1 MKHVLIADDNRDF
14 AQVLKLALEAHGYA
28 VSLAANGRE
37 AIAMQRR
44 AAVDVLITDLIM
56 PESDGFEAIDAFRK
70 EFPATRLIVVSG
82 AERLEAGRYLEAAK
96 LIGAHATFRKPFAVD
111 DLLRTLRG
119 I

>member
-1 MKHVLIADDNRDF
+1 VKRVLIADDNRDF

-28 VSLAANGRE
+28 VSVATNGRE
-37 AIAMQRR
+37 AIAMQRT
-44 AAVDVLITDLIM
+44 AAVDVLITDLVM

-70 EFPATRLIVVSG
+70 EFPATRLVIVSG
-82 AERLEAGRYLEAAK
+82 AQRLDAGRYLAAAK

-111 DLLRTLRG
+111 DLLRTLRE